1 MFLILNNK
9 FKIKISKEIIITM
22 VEEDRQQKINIQI
35 NKFMLFEERNKKKK
49 NLKIKI
55 FSFLYY

>member
-49 NLKIKI
+49 ILK
-55 FSFLYY
+55 